1 MNEALQC
8 AHHAPAPDV
17 LAEKLMVNVFL
28 AHRQMPYE
36 ILAAP
41 GESHWATAPIQFSN
55 RPSCQTF
62 PHQAVNQL

>member
-1 MNEALQC
+1 MSNALQC
-8 AHHAPAPDV
+8 AHHVPARDV

-41 GESHWATAPIQFSN
+41 GESHWATAPI
-55 RPSCQTF
+55 
-62 PHQAVNQL
+62 